1 MTAFRVAL
9 FARTFV
15 CLMMLWLLL
24 STAVLAA
31 DKLESVT
38 LQLKWQHQFQFAGY
52 YAAIEKGFYADAG
65 FETQLIEYSGGSDL
79 FEPVLNGTVDFGL
92 ADSSVVVKRLQD
104 RPVVVL
110 TTVFQHSP
118 LVLISLKERGIL
130 SPYEFAG
137 KKIMFQAG
145 ADDAAIQAMLTTIG
159 VRPSEYE
166 LVAHN
171 FDNFALLDSEN
182 PVDVM
187 SAYLSNQPFLYEE
200 KGIAVQVINPTNY
213 GIDFYGDLLYTSER
227 YVREHP
233 ERAVAFRDASLLGW
247 QYALQHP
254 EEVIAWLTE
263 KYPSQKSTEALRYE
277 AAVIKQMIAPNF
289 VALGSMYPERFNRIA
304 EIYKQ
309 LNLAPDN
316 GDLDGFTLPE
326 YLVEDSSSNRLLQI
340 IGFIAIILGFAVGVL
355 ILVMRSLRNT
365 VKRRTKELNQT
376 NEALSHQLE
385 LTDRYV
391 LSAVVNKDGKIK
403 EASTALCVSSGYSQE
418 ELLHMSSQLLV
429 VPDYL
434 DRRQEAISKV
444 LNGETWQGELQ
455 FLRKNGTTFWVF
467 VYLDPMQGA
476 DGDIVGYRST
486 ATDITE
492 KKLIQ
497 QISET
502 DGLTGIANRN
512 KLDSAL
518 GKEWERYLRYGQE
531 FSLILFDLDHFK
543 KINDEFGHL
552 EGDQVLIRV
561 AKLVETLVRKIDTI
575 GRWGGE
581 DFLIIVPQTDRESA
595 VLVAEKIR
603 TAIAAME
610 DVVWQR
616 ITASFGVATAQPEMA
631 DSEVL
636 LRLADKALYQAKENG
651 RNQVFF
657 NTK

>member
-581 DFLIIVPQTDRESA
+581 EFLIIVPQTDRESA